1 MGLRHLSAAT
11 ELREFTERSNAI
23 HDAYLSD
30 QALHEQ
36 YRCFVTWQ
44 NDYMLQFYENLRTSE
59 EYSRAVDFVVSDL
72 TGIGVRRRDQDIARI
87 VPIMSKLLPEK
98 VLRTVAA
105 AMRLNARVLEINL
118 SICRVLYGMKSGDE
132 AFSETDY
139 CVASRRAGRL
149 DECLELVELTIEVG
163 RSLDHVIRIP
173 MIGSLLR
180 AMRMPARLWGFA
192 AMQEFL
198 EKGYTIFDALE
209 DADTFLDI
217 MGNRMIEVLTR
228 IFTEAIEHLDDMP
241 LKR

>member
-1 MGLRHLSAAT
+1 MSAAT

-149 DECLELVELTIEVG
+149 DECLELVKLTMEVG
-163 RSLDHVIRIP
+163 RNLDHVIHIP
-173 MIGSLLR
+173 MVGSLLK

-198 EKGYTIFDALE
+198 EQGYTTFDALE
-209 DADTFLDI
+209 DADKFLNI
-217 MGNRMIEVLTR
+217 MGNRMIDILTR
-228 IFTEAIEHLDDMP
+228 VFTEPIEHLVNMP

>member
-1 MGLRHLSAAT
+1 
-11 ELREFTERSNAI
+11 
-23 HDAYLSD
+23 
-30 QALHEQ
+30 
-36 YRCFVTWQ
+36 
-44 NDYMLQFYENLRTSE
+44 
-59 EYSRAVDFVVSDL
+59 
-72 TGIGVRRRDQDIARI
+72 
-87 VPIMSKLLPEK
+87 
-98 VLRTVAA
+98 
-105 AMRLNARVLEINL
+105 
-118 SICRVLYGMKSGDE
+118 MKSGDE
-132 AFSETDY
+132 EFSEADY